1 MYLNYFCFLQNL
13 PSSMK
18 NLHELVT
25 LKIDHNCLK
34 QINGIFEGLE
44 NLEELDA
51 SNNSLE
57 TLPSSVGLMRKLMI
71 LRLDSN
77 SLNSVP
83 TGIFVNYL
91 KYL

>member
-1 MYLNYFCFLQNL
+1 MYVLELFLFWQSL

-25 LKIDHNCLK
+25 LKIDHNCIK
-34 QINGIFEGLE
+34 QINGIFEGLV

-77 SLNSVP
+77 SLNSIP
-83 TGIFVNYL
+83 TGIFV

>member
-1 MYLNYFCFLQNL
+1 
-13 PSSMK
+13 MK
-18 NLHELVT
+18 HLHELVT
-25 LKIDHNCLK
+25 LKIDHNFLK
-34 QINGIFEGLE
+34 QINGVFEGLV

-57 TLPSSVGLMRKLMI
+57 TLPSEVGLMRKLMI

-83 TGIFVNYL
+83 TGIFFLNIYNNS
-91 KYL
+91 